1 MKRRKILLLI
11 IFLAAFTIT
20 GCQANQNDN
29 SDNDV
34 QEIDENEAEDPL
46 LNNIRLNKNIQ
57 SV

>member
-34 QEIDENEAEDPL
+34 QEIDENEAEDPFAEYY
-46 LNNIRLNKNIQ
+46 
-57 SV
+57 